1 MPLLTPTDERPP
13 ATVPW
18 PVTRVLTRR
27 SAILAVM
34 GLFDRAK
41 AAIDAAKDKVSDVT
55 GIDTDKL
62 LEAGKSVV
70 DAGTSLEEA
79 ASALKDGKRE

>member
-1 MPLLTPTDERPP
+1 
-13 ATVPW
+13 
-18 PVTRVLTRR
+18 
-27 SAILAVM
+27 M

-41 AAIDAAKDKVSDVT
+41 AAVDAAKDKVSDVT

-70 DAGTSLEEA
+70 DAGSSLEEA
-79 ASALKDGKRE
+79 AAALKDGRRE